1 MSLENSRKIL
11 KIFGILNI
19 IAGVAAI
26 VFGILALVGGSMA
39 GSAATTDTDNAVVVA
54 ALTGAIV
61 SLVEGIISLISG
73 TCSVRAANDSSKI
86 MPAWIFAILGLIS
99 GAVGVINNL
108 VAGGGISGIL
118 GSVIAMIISALIF
131 IAANTIKQSK

>member
-1 MSLENSRKIL
+1 MSLENSQKIL

-39 GSAATTDTDNAVVVA
+39 GSAATTDTENAVVVA

-99 GAVGVINNL
+99 GVAGVINNL
-108 VAGGGISGIL
+108 VSGGGISGIL